1 MELIRPLAEELTL
14 LDEQRRQSEAK
25 IAQVIAC
32 IPID

>member
-25 IAQVIAC
+25 IAQVIQ
-32 IPID
+32 